1 MIGDKIEELRKS
13 KGMTQEELGEK
24 LATSP
29 STIGMY
35 EQNRRTPDI
44 YKLTSVAEIFGVSTD
59 YLLGIEERD
68 GMETGGDSLY
78 LAGNLKIL
86 REQKGKTQ
94 QVLATQLGVSDGAIA
109 MWETGSRTP
118 GIGMI
123 VELAR
128 YHGVS
133 LDDLVLKDMRPAIP
147 TYARNLAYLRK
158 KHDMTQQDISELL
171 GYRGKQGYN
180 AIETGKVKPT
190 IDILEK
196 LADFFG
202 VTMDQMVKHDLSQEV
217 IQHAEIK

>member
-158 KHDMTQQDISELL
+158 KHDMTQNDIANLL
-171 GYRGKQGYN
+171 RVSKATSCKYENGN
-180 AIETGKVKPT
+180 VEPT
-190 IDILEK
+190 IKQLIK

-202 VTMDQMVKHDLSQEV
+202 VTMNQMVKQDLSQEV
-217 IQHAEIK
+217 SK

>member
-44 YKLTSVAEIFGVSTD
+44 YKLASMAEIFGVTTD
-59 YLLGIEERD
+59 YLLGIEERG
-68 GMETGGDSLY
+68 GMEKGGDSLY
-78 LAGNLKIL
+78 LAENLKSL
-86 REQKGKTQ
+86 REQSGKTQ
-94 QVLATQLGVSDGAIA
+94 QELANLLGVERGIMSS
-109 MWETGSRTP
+109 WETGSRTP

-133 LDDLVLKDMRPAIP
+133 LDDLVLKDIKPPIP
-147 TYARNLAYLRK
+147 RYARNLAYLRK
-158 KHDMTQQDISELL
+158 KHDMTQNDIANLL
-171 GYRGKQGYN
+171 RVSKATSCKYENGN
-180 AIETGKVKPT
+180 VEPT
-190 IDILEK
+190 IKQLIK

-202 VTMDQMVKHDLSQEV
+202 VTMDQMVKQDLSQEV
-217 IQHAEIK
+217 SK